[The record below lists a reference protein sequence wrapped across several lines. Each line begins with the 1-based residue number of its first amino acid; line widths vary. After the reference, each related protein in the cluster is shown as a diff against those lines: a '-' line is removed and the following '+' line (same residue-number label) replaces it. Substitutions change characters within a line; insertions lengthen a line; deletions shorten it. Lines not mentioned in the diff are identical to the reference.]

1 MDTAKTMELL
11 STLMIENMSLLKE
24 IEELKS
30 KVVPGKVKK
39 VKEVDP
45 NKPKKKYGKLDEE
58 ALKKSRHENGMR
70 LAAWRKAK
78 KESESE
84 SGSGAEETAIETE

>member
-1 MDTAKTMELL
+1 MSNMML
-11 STLMIENMSLLKE
+11 ENMALRKE
-24 IEELKS
+24 VCELKA

-39 VKEVDP
+39 VVDP